1 MGIKNYI
8 IAAILVALPLVAGC
22 QQRTDFDACVEY
34 YERNVRGKTSPDI
47 RYGAFSDLEPDMIWT
62 MCKSHRGYGG

>member
-8 IAAILVALPLVAGC
+8 IAAILVALPLIAGC

-34 YERNVRGKTSPDI
+34 YEQKVKGQKDDVGYDLSPKNLWK
-47 RYGAFSDLEPDMIWT
+47 G
-62 MCKSHRGYGG
+62 CK